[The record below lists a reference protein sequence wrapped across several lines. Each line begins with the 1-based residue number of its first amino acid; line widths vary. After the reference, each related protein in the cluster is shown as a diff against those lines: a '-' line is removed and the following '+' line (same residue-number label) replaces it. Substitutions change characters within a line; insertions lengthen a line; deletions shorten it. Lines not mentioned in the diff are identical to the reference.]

1 MSISSK
7 ATGLR
12 KCPDCKTD
20 QPLSNYTIRKDG
32 KVAAYCKPCNAKRTA
47 AYRADNREKHLESK
61 RAHRRRWKE
70 QHSTIAIR
78 QNWDN
83 LSIEERDKVGCG
95 IYCITINE
103 KFYIGSCVH
112 FGHRMKEH
120 TRKLRNGRHVNKFM
134 QGVFDK
140 HQMFEAELIET
151 CAPCDLERLE
161 QQYIDQWFDDE
172 RCMNLRPHARTMLGF
187 RHSEATKRKLSEIVR
202 AFNKERSNVGV

>member
-7 ATGLR
+7 ATG
-12 KCPDCKTD
+12 
-20 QPLSNYTIRKDG
+20 Q
-32 KVAAYCKPCNAKRTA
+32 
-47 AYRADNREKHLESK
+47 LEIHQDDANKS
-61 RAHRRRWKE
+61 
-70 QHSTIAIR
+70 
-78 QNWDN
+78 
-83 LSIEERDKVGCG
+83 G

-151 CAPCDLERLE
+151 CAPTELERLE